1 MSIASLT
8 HEPSIR
14 RPSRHAPLDFELFET
29 AVELY
34 EQGNALESIHKVL
47 EHLFPEL
54 AERAGQKTSDL
65 STAPFVFTQ
74 GSSRVTVRID
84 GDDLRVSVP
93 LVRLPSGGSAIAAM
107 RYILTKISGSGQL
120 HQPELRGDDVY
131 IEFRDKVTRIHPAKL
146 VEILRRIPTE
156 ADRSD
161 DWIIG
166 QFSAHPLERADVA
179 DLTDDE
185 AARAEAL
192 WKSHWSDVEELL
204 VECQRKRSIFFLNEL
219 TAYAL
224 FRLSYAL
231 PLTGYIGLRLSE
243 AGSTF
248 NDSNEDP
255 SKREAALGKCIREM
269 KAVSGEELRKSLGH
283 ATYAL
288 NPRTE
293 GTPSVLGGHLGSEK
307 EYVQSIDRL
316 RSTGKSMD
324 AALALI
330 GTYNFLLAR
339 FSWPEAI
346 EADLVDGLTKASGK
360 PWREAANVLFEHAKA
375 LTAKYDTEE
384 EDEEGDDE

>member
-1 MSIASLT
+1 M
-8 HEPSIR
+8 
-14 RPSRHAPLDFELFET
+14 
-29 AVELY
+29 
-34 EQGNALESIHKVL
+34 
-47 EHLFPEL
+47 
-54 AERAGQKTSDL
+54 
-65 STAPFVFTQ
+65 
-74 GSSRVTVRID
+74 
-84 GDDLRVSVP
+84 
-93 LVRLPSGGSAIAAM
+93 
-107 RYILTKISGSGQL
+107 
-120 HQPELRGDDVY
+120 
-131 IEFRDKVTRIHPAKL
+131 
-146 VEILRRIPTE
+146 
-156 ADRSD
+156 
-161 DWIIG
+161 
-166 QFSAHPLERADVA
+166 
-179 DLTDDE
+179 
-185 AARAEAL
+185 
-192 WKSHWSDVEELL
+192 
-204 VECQRKRSIFFLNEL
+204 NEL

-375 LTAKYDTEE
+375 LTAKYDTDD